1 MVTLFESKTTKKNKS
16 LLKNLVALANA
27 DEKIAKS
34 ELACIF
40 KIGEQKGL
48 TKDQV
53 RQIIKSKKAEQVI
66 VPQSI
71 NEKFEH
77 IYDMVQVMLADGII
91 EDREVGFCVDMAG
104 KLGVRTATRELLVT
118 KITNSVV
125 EGKKKS
131 KILEEAAP
139 FLA

>member
-27 DEKIAKS
+27 DEKIAQS

-40 KIGEQKGL
+40 RIGEQRGL
-48 TKDQV
+48 TKDQI
-53 RQIIKSKKAEQVI
+53 RQIIKSKKREQMI
-66 VPQSI
+66 VPQDI

-77 IYDMVQVMLADGII
+77 IYDMVQVMLADGIV
-91 EDREVGFCVDMAG
+91 DDNEVEFCIDIAG
-104 KLGVRTATRELLVT
+104 KLGVRTATKGLLVT
-118 KITNSVV
+118 QITNSLL

-131 KILEEAAP
+131 KILEEAKP